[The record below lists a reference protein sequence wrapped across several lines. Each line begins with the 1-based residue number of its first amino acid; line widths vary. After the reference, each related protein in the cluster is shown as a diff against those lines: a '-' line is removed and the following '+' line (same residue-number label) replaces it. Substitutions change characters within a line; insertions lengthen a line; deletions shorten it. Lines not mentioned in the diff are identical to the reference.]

1 MKNRQF
7 TPGSHAR
14 LVAGREAAQ
23 TIEDS
28 SAKVVVQ
35 YGVDLRTAVAMHR
48 PALAAE
54 SQRPN
59 P

>member
-7 TPGSHAR
+7 TWLACEARGS
-14 LVAGREAAQ
+14 REAAR

-35 YGVDLRTAVAMHR
+35 YGLALRTAVAMHR
-48 PALAAE
+48 PALAGE